1 VVVVDEVAGTVAKVA
16 KLADALVGC
25 EVGTAWIEAVGDVN
39 DRALR
44 SAKAPPGGFGAV
56 VDCDE
61 MSSNAAEVEV
71 EDLDLMPGVMIVGR
85 DTVLTVVEGEG
96 DADEEGDAKNSL
108 ETCGRVERTAAA
120 GSCCGACCE
129 GYDTEAAGFEG

>member
-71 EDLDLMPGVMIVGR
+71 EVEDLDLMPGVMIVGR
-85 DTVLTVVEGEG
+85 DTVLTVVEG
-96 DADEEGDAKNSL
+96 EGDAKNSL

-120 GSCCGACCE
+120 GSCCGACCK